1 MSPGPMSA
9 ESCPIRLIVPEVSHG
24 LYNPQVPC
32 YVLPYNAWLIQS
44 FYIQIF
50 CENVL

>member
-1 MSPGPMSA
+1 MSA
-9 ESCPIRLIVPEVSHG
+9 EICPIHLIVPEVSDG
-24 LYNPQVPC
+24 PYLPQVPC
-32 YVLPYNAWLIQS
+32 YMLPYNAWLIQS